1 MIKFSQWDMT
11 VGNSWEG
18 SSKQVVVVILSP
30 PSSSAAWN
38 VDSLLGAVVDT
49 LENMMCSRQ
58 NDQSPTMYMS

>member
-18 SSKQVVVVILSP
+18 SSKQVVVVIRSP
-30 PSSSAAWN
+30 PYCCVWN
-38 VDSLLGAVVDT
+38 VDSLLGALVDT

-58 NDQSPTMYMS
+58 NDQPPTMYVS